1 MPELRRALLKDIA
14 YGISKLREL
23 RRFWRAAVV
32 TDQHWISWIARA
44 ENAVFPVE
52 IRVFPCAAEEAAMF
66 QSERPEWISV
76 YAVARQSRRKMRT
89 SKGPLMLSPDE
100 RRWP

>member
-44 ENAVFPVE
+44 ENAMFPVE
-52 IRVFPCAAEEAAMF
+52 IRVFPRAAKEAAMSWA
-66 QSERPEWISV
+66 SERVS
-76 YAVARQSRRKMRT
+76 
-89 SKGPLMLSPDE
+89 
-100 RRWP
+100 